1 MLSQEQQF
9 PTQRPNMINGFTSS
23 LHPVIMIKQAGGAA
37 FVATTYGA
45 YDSSREIE
53 WQTQIAS
60 TMFLVYPRSPQAQSF
75 LRTT

>member
-1 MLSQEQQF
+1 
-9 PTQRPNMINGFTSS
+9 
-23 LHPVIMIKQAGGAA
+23 MIKQAGGAA

-60 TMFLVYPRSPQAQSF
+60 TMFLVYPRSSQAQSF